1 MVSGDDRKDVQPPC
15 ELPTIT
21 RRDLFH
27 NASLAMAAVALPS
40 LTAMHGQPNG
50 AQADAPKDKSSV
62 MPPLSAYLSGARE
75 KTMPDEAIE
84 LTKEHLLDTFAAM
97 ISGSEL
103 DPGKAALRFA
113 RAYPGERVATVVASS
128 MVCGPIEAAFVNGM
142 LAHSDE
148 TDDSHNLSHSHPG
161 CAVVPAAL
169 AAGENF
175 SISGTQMLRA
185 VALGY
190 DIGTRI
196 TMAMGGERYENES
209 HRSTHSIATYFGA
222 AAAAGS
228 AANLNAQQMR
238 WLLSYTAQ
246 SCSGLTAWRRDTE
259 HIQKAFAF
267 AGMTARSGVTAAL
280 IVQSGWTGVDDIFS
294 GKDNFFLAYAPG
306 ADTSVLVDG
315 LGERYEVTR
324 TDIKK
329 WTVGSPIQA
338 VLDAL
343 VLLREK
349 HPFTV
354 GQVRQVTATLA
365 PSEATTVN
373 NRDIPDICVQHMIAV
388 MLVDGTVTFKSAHD
402 PSRMKDTAVLQERA
416 KVKLVPDEA
425 FEKYLPTRA
434 ALVEVTLTDGT
445 QLSQLVEA
453 VRGTTKNPMGRDEV
467 VAKARDLITPVLGV
481 SACNGLIEKTLS
493 IEALN
498 DVKDLRPLLQRAE
511 PS

>member
-1 MVSGDDRKDVQPPC
+1 MVSSDSRKAEQSRKSR
-15 ELPTIT
+15 TIT
-21 RRDLFH
+21 RRDLFQ
-27 NASLAMAAVALPS
+27 NAGLAMAAAALPP
-40 LTAMHGQPNG
+40 LTVLCCRPSSAQDG
-50 AQADAPKDKSSV
+50 APRDKSSV
-62 MPPLSAYLSGARE
+62 MSALSAYMSSARE
-75 KTMPDEAIE
+75 KAMPDEAIE

-103 DPGKAALRFA
+103 HPGKAALKFA
-113 RAYPGERVATVVASS
+113 SAYPGEKVASVVASNV
-128 MVCGPIEAAFVNGM
+128 VCGPIEAAFVNGI

-161 CAVVPAAL
+161 CAVVPAAF

-175 SISGTQMLRA
+175 SINGTQMLRA

-209 HRSTHSIATYFGA
+209 HRSTHSIAAYFGA

-228 AANLNAQQMR
+228 AATLSAQQMR

-246 SCSGLTAWRRDTE
+246 ACSGLTAWRRDTE

-267 AGMTARSGVTAAL
+267 AGMTARSGVTSAL

-294 GKDNFFLAYAPG
+294 GNDNFFLAYAPE
-306 ADTSVLVDG
+306 ADTSVLIDG
-315 LGERYEVTR
+315 LGKRYEVMR

-349 HPFTV
+349 HPFTAD
-354 GQVRQVTATLA
+354 QVQQVTARLA
-365 PSEATTVN
+365 PSEAATVN

-388 MLVDGTVTFKSAHD
+388 MLIDGTVTFKSAHD
-402 PSRMKDTAVLQERA
+402 QSRMKDAEVLQERA
-416 KVKLVPDEA
+416 KVNLVPDDA
-425 FEKYLPTRA
+425 LEKYLPTRA

-453 VRGTTKNPMGRDEV
+453 VRGTTKNPMARDEV
-467 VAKARDLITPVLGV
+467 VAKARDLITPVLGA
-481 SACNGLIEKTLS
+481 SACNGLIEKLLS
-493 IEALN
+493 IETLN
-498 DVKDLRPLLQRAE
+498 DVRGLRSLLQLGTG
-511 PS
+511 S